1 MSTQTDTGTRP
12 AIAPAAGA
20 GAAFRGAV
28 AAEWTKLSSVRSTW
42 WTALAGLLVM
52 AASAGQLAIYAA
64 NGNTND
70 DPADD
75 AGVVTV
81 GSVLIGSVELTQYVV
96 LALGLLAITA
106 EFTSGTI
113 RTTLQCTPSRGRV
126 LLAEAA
132 VAGAVT
138 FALGLLLGGV
148 GVLVAR
154 PVLGEWGSAPVID
167 TIGDI
172 VAVATYL
179 ALIGVLALGLGAAL
193 RSAVL
198 TIVVLLASLM
208 IVPLSLQEPDIE
220 VLNRIADVFPG
231 VAGGHFLAGDTEP
244 YPPVVGL
251 LLLAGWA
258 AAALLLGRAALR
270 RRDA

>member
-1 MSTQTDTGTRP
+1 MSTDTRPDTRP
-12 AIAPAAGA
+12 APAAL
-20 GAAFRGAV
+20 RGAV
-28 AAEWTKLSSVRSTW
+28 AAEWTKLFSVRTTW
-42 WTALAGLLVM
+42 WTALAALLLMV
-52 AASAGQLAIYAA
+52 ASAGQLAIYAA
-64 NGNTND
+64 NDNTND
-70 DPADD
+70 DPLDD
-75 AGVVTV
+75 RGIVTV
-81 GSVLIGSVELTQYVV
+81 GSVLIGSVELTQYAV

-113 RTTLQCTPSRGRV
+113 RTTLQCTPSRGRA
-126 LLAEAA
+126 LLAKAA

-138 FALGLLLGGV
+138 FALGLLLGTV
-148 GVLVAR
+148 GALVAR
-154 PVLGEWGSAPVID
+154 PVLGEWGSAPIAG

-172 VAVATYL
+172 AAVATYL
-179 ALIGVLALGLGAAL
+179 ALVGVFALGLGTAL

-198 TIVVLLASLM
+198 TLTVLFATLM
-208 IVPLSLQEPDIE
+208 IVPLSLQQPDIA

-244 YPPVVGL
+244 YPGAVGL

-258 AAALLLGRAALR
+258 GAALLLGRAALR

>member
-1 MSTQTDTGTRP
+1 MSTTTRTRTGT
-12 AIAPAAGA
+12 
-20 GAAFRGAV
+20 V

-64 NGNTND
+64 NDNTND
-70 DPADD
+70 DPTDD
-75 AGVVTV
+75 RGIVTV
-81 GSVLIGSVELTQYVV
+81 GSVLIDSVELTQYVV

-113 RTTLQCTPSRGRV
+113 RTTLQCTPSRRV
-126 LLAEAA
+126 LLAKAA

-148 GVLVAR
+148 GALVAR
-154 PVLGEWGSAPVID
+154 PVLGEWGSAPAAG

-172 VAVATYL
+172 VAVAAYL
-179 ALIGVLALGLGAAL
+179 ALVGVLALGLGAAL

-198 TIVVLLASLM
+198 TLTVLLATLM
-208 IVPLSLQEPDIE
+208 IVPLSLQEPDID

-244 YPPVVGL
+244 YPPLVGL

-258 AAALLLGRAALR
+258 GAALLLGRAALR

>member
-1 MSTQTDTGTRP
+1 MSTSTIADTVTSPDTRP
-12 AIAPAAGA
+12 APG
-20 GAAFRGAV
+20 AFRGAV
-28 AAEWTKLSSVRSTW
+28 AAEWTKLFSVRTTW
-42 WTALAGLLVM
+42 WTAMAALLLM

-64 NGNTND
+64 NANTND

-75 AGVVTV
+75 PGIVTA
-81 GSVLIGSVELTQYVV
+81 GSVVVSAVELTQYAV

-113 RTTLQCTPSRGRV
+113 RTTLQCTPARGRV
-126 LLAEAA
+126 LLAKAV
-132 VAGAVT
+132 VAGTVT
-138 FALGLLLGGV
+138 FVLGLLLGGV
-148 GVLVAR
+148 GALVAR
-154 PVLGEWGSAPVID
+154 PVLGRWGSAPMTS

-172 VAVATYL
+172 LAVATYL
-179 ALIGVLALGLGAAL
+179 ALVSVLALGLGAAL

-198 TIVVLLASLM
+198 TLTVLFATLM
-208 IVPLSLQEPDIE
+208 IVPLSLQEPDIA

-231 VAGGHFLAGDTEP
+231 VAGGHFLAGDAEP
-244 YPPVVGL
+244 YPGAVGL

-258 AAALLLGRAALR
+258 GAALLLGRAVLR

>member
-1 MSTQTDTGTRP
+1 MSAQTDADTRP
-12 AIAPAAGA
+12 ASTPTAGAPAP
-20 GAAFRGAV
+20 FRGAV
-28 AAEWTKLSSVRSTW
+28 AAEWTKFSSVRSTW

-52 AASAGQLAIYAA
+52 VASAGQLAIYAA
-64 NGNTND
+64 NDNTND
-70 DPADD
+70 DPTDD
-75 AGVVTV
+75 LGIVTV
-81 GSVLIGSVELTQYVV
+81 GSVLIDSVELTQYVV

-126 LLAEAA
+126 LLAKA
-132 VAGAVT
+132 VVTGAVT
-138 FALGLLLGGV
+138 FALGLLLGSV
-148 GVLVAR
+148 GALVAR
-154 PVLGEWGSAPVID
+154 PVLGEWGSAPAAD

-172 VAVATYL
+172 VAVAVYL
-179 ALIGVLALGLGAAL
+179 ALISVLALGLGAAL

-198 TIVVLLASLM
+198 TIVVLLATLM
-208 IVPLSLQEPDIE
+208 IVPLSLQNPDIE

-231 VAGGHFLAGDTEP
+231 VAGGHFMAGDTEP
-244 YPPVVGL
+244 YPSLVGL

-258 AAALLLGRAALR
+258 GVALLLGRVALR

>member
-1 MSTQTDTGTRP
+1 MSTSTRGG
-12 AIAPAAGA
+12 I
-20 GAAFRGAV
+20 V

-42 WTALAGLLVM
+42 WTALAGLLVT
-52 AASAGQLAIYAA
+52 AAGAGQLAIYVA

-70 DPADD
+70 DPADN

-81 GSVLIGSVELTQYVV
+81 GTVLIDSVEMTQYVV
-96 LALGLLAITA
+96 LALGLLAITS

-113 RTTLQCTPSRGRV
+113 RSTLQCTPSRGRV
-126 LLAEAA
+126 LLGKAV

-138 FALGLLLGGV
+138 FALGLLLGVV
-148 GVLVAR
+148 GALVAR
-154 PVLGEWGSAPVID
+154 PVLGEWGSAPAAD

-172 VAVATYL
+172 AAVAVYL

-198 TIVVLLASLM
+198 TITVLLATLM
-208 IVPLSLQEPDIE
+208 IVPLSLQEPDID
-220 VLNRIADVFPG
+220 VLTRIADVFPG
-231 VAGGHFLAGDTEP
+231 VAGGHFMSGDAAP
-244 YPPVVGL
+244 YPRLVGL

-258 AAALLLGRAALR
+258 GAALLLGRVALR

>member
-1 MSTQTDTGTRP
+1 MSTQTDAGTRP
-12 AIAPAAGA
+12 ASAPTAGKP
-20 GAAFRGAV
+20 AAFRGAV
-28 AAEWTKLSSVRSTW
+28 AAEWTKLLSVRSTW
-42 WTALAGLLVM
+42 WTVLAGLLVM

-64 NGNTND
+64 NANTND

-75 AGVVTV
+75 PGIVTV
-81 GSVLIGSVELTQYVV
+81 GSVLIDAVELTQYAV

-126 LLAEAA
+126 LLAKA
-132 VAGAVT
+132 VVTGAVT

-148 GVLVAR
+148 GTVVAR
-154 PVLGEWGSAPVID
+154 PVLGEWGNAPVGG
-167 TIGDI
+167 TIADI
-172 VAVATYL
+172 VAVAAYL
-179 ALIGVLALGLGAAL
+179 ALVSVFALGLGAAL

-198 TIVVLLASLM
+198 TIVVLFATLT
-208 IVPLSLQEPDIE
+208 IVPLSLQEPDIDL
-220 VLNRIADVFPG
+220 LNRIADGFPG
-231 VAGGHFLAGDTEP
+231 VAGGHFMVGDTEP
-244 YPPVVGL
+244 YPSLVGL

-258 AAALLLGRAALR
+258 AAALLLGRAVLR

>member
-1 MSTQTDTGTRP
+1 MSTSTRGG
-12 AIAPAAGA
+12 I
-20 GAAFRGAV
+20 V

-42 WTALAGLLVM
+42 WTALAGLLVT
-52 AASAGQLAIYAA
+52 AAGAGQLAIYAA
-64 NGNTND
+64 NANTND

-75 AGVVTV
+75 RGVVTV
-81 GSVLIGSVELTQYVV
+81 GSVLIDSVEMTQYVV
-96 LALGLLAITA
+96 LALGLLAITS

-126 LLAEAA
+126 LLGKAV

-138 FALGLLLGGV
+138 FALGLVLGGV
-148 GVLVAR
+148 GALVAW
-154 PVLGEWGSAPVID
+154 PVLGEWGSAPAAG

-172 VAVATYL
+172 AAVAVYL
-179 ALIGVLALGLGAAL
+179 ALVGVLALGLGAAL

-198 TIVVLLASLM
+198 TITVLLATLM
-208 IVPLSLQEPDIE
+208 IVPLSLQEPDID
-220 VLNRIADVFPG
+220 VLTRIADVFPG
-231 VAGGHFLAGDTEP
+231 VAGGHFMSDDAAP
-244 YPPVVGL
+244 YPRLVGL

-258 AAALLLGRAALR
+258 GAALLLGRVALR

>member
-1 MSTQTDTGTRP
+1 MSTDITPTARP
-12 AIAPAAGA
+12 ALL
-20 GAAFRGAV
+20 RSAV
-28 AAEWTKLSSVRSTW
+28 AAEWTKLSSVRTTW
-42 WTALAGLLVM
+42 WTALAALVLM
-52 AASAGQLAIYAA
+52 AGTAAQVAIYALVA
-64 NGNTND
+64 NTND

-75 AGVVTV
+75 LGVVTV
-81 GSVLIGSVELTQYVV
+81 GSVLIDSVELTQYVV
-96 LALGLLAITA
+96 LGLGLLAITA

-126 LLAEAA
+126 LLAKAA

-138 FALGLLLGGV
+138 FALGLVLGGV
-148 GVLVAR
+148 GALVAR
-154 PVLGEWGSAPVID
+154 LVLGEWGSVPAAD

-179 ALIGVLALGLGAAL
+179 ALVGVLALGLGAAL

-198 TIVVLLASLM
+198 TLTVLLATLM
-208 IVPLSLQEPDIE
+208 IVPLSLQEPDID

-244 YPPVVGL
+244 YPPAVGL